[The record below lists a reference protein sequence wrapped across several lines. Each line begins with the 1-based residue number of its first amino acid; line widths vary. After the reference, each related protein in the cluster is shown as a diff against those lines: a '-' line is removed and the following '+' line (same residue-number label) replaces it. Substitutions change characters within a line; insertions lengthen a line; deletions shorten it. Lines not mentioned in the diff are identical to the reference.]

1 MPVGG
6 SMIERKTS
14 MILMATILAGTILS
28 GTTAMET
35 SDLGSHTALD
45 EELIV
50 FCGAGFTGAM
60 SEIGEIY
67 GNSSN
72 AQVRFNFDGLPALR
86 VQIEEGAY
94 ADILI
99 SPDQSYMDPLVDA
112 GFIGED
118 TVEAFASNKVAVV
131 LPVDSSANITT
142 IRDLATPGTKIVMG
156 IEELPIGDYA
166 LQVLDLMAKDP
177 EYGPAFKEAV
187 LANVV
192 SLETRVTGIVSK
204 VALGEADAGFAFM
217 SDVSPQ
223 MKGKVRK
230 IPIPEGYNIRGNCS
244 AAVLSQSDN
253 SEAAEAF
260 IDLLVSNDAQAI
272 LDEYGFIPLSGSEE
286 NAALPAGDG
295 AAAIN

>member
-1 MPVGG
+1 MN
-6 SMIERKTS
+6 ERKTS
-14 MILMATILAGTILS
+14 MILVATILAGTMLS
-28 GTTAMET
+28 GTMAMEA
-35 SDLGSHTALD
+35 SDLGSQTAAD
-45 EELIV
+45 EDLIV

-67 GNSSN
+67 ENNSNS
-72 AQVRFNFDGLPALR
+72 QVRFNFDGLPALR

-94 ADILI
+94 ADLLI
-99 SPDQSYMDPLVDA
+99 SPDQRYMDPLVRG
-112 GFIGED
+112 GFIDEES
-118 TVEAFASNKVAVV
+118 VQVFASNKVAVV
-131 LPVDSSANITT
+131 LPVNNPANITT
-142 IRDLATPGTKIVMG
+142 IRDLATPGIKVVMG

-217 SDVSPQ
+217 SDLSPQ

-230 IPIPEGYNIRGNCS
+230 IPIPVGYNVRGNCS

-260 IDLLVSNDAQAI
+260 IDLLLSNDAQAI
-272 LDEYGFIPLSGSEE
+272 LDEYGFLRYHQ
-286 NAALPAGDG
+286 L
-295 AAAIN
+295 

>member
-1 MPVGG
+1 
-6 SMIERKTS
+6 MIERKTS
-14 MILMATILAGTILS
+14 MILVATILAGTILS

-35 SDLGSHTALD
+35 SDLGSQTALD

-99 SPDQSYMDPLVDA
+99 SPDQSYMDPLVEE
-112 GFIGED
+112 GFIDEES
-118 TVEAFASNKVAVV
+118 VQVFASNKVAVV

-204 VALGEADAGFAFM
+204 VAMGEADAGFAFM

-230 IPIPEGYNIRGNCS
+230 IPIPVGYNIRGNCS

-260 IDLLVSNDAQAI
+260 IDLLLSNDAQSI

-286 NAALPAGDG
+286 NAALPAGDR
-295 AAAIN
+295 AAAID

>member
-1 MPVGG
+1 
-6 SMIERKTS
+6 MIERKTS
-14 MILMATILAGTILS
+14 MILVATILAGTILS

-35 SDLGSHTALD
+35 SDLGPQTALD
-45 EELIV
+45 EELII

-99 SPDQSYMDPLVDA
+99 SPDQSYMDPLVEE
-112 GFIGED
+112 GFIDEES
-118 TVEAFASNKVAVV
+118 VQVFASNKVAVV
-131 LPVDSSANITT
+131 LP
-142 IRDLATPGTKIVMG
+142 

-223 MKGKVRK
+223 MRGKVRK
-230 IPIPEGYNIRGNCS
+230 IPIPEGYNVRGNCS

-295 AAAIN
+295 AAVVN

>member
-1 MPVGG
+1 MN
-6 SMIERKTS
+6 ERMTS
-14 MILMATILAGTILS
+14 MILVAMLLAGTILS
-28 GTTAMET
+28 VTMAMEA
-35 SDLGSHTALD
+35 SDLGSQTAPN
-45 EELIV
+45 EELVI

-60 SEIGEIY
+60 SEIAELY
-67 GNSSN
+67 ENSSN
-72 AQVRFNFDGLPALR
+72 SQVRFNFDGLPALR

-94 ADILI
+94 ADLLI
-99 SPDQSYMDPLVDA
+99 SPDQRYMDPLVDA

-131 LPVDSSANITT
+131 LPVDNPANITT

-204 VALGEADAGFAFM
+204 VAMGEADAGFAFM
-217 SDVSPQ
+217 SDVTPQ
-223 MKGKVRK
+223 M
-230 IPIPEGYNIRGNCS
+230 
-244 AAVLSQSDN
+244 
-253 SEAAEAF
+253 
-260 IDLLVSNDAQAI
+260 
-272 LDEYGFIPLSGSEE
+272 
-286 NAALPAGDG
+286 
-295 AAAIN
+295 

>member
-1 MPVGG
+1 
-6 SMIERKTS
+6 MIERKTS

>member
-1 MPVGG
+1 MN
-6 SMIERKTS
+6 ERLTS
-14 MILMATILAGTILS
+14 MILVATILAGTILS
-28 GTTAMET
+28 GTTAMDT
-35 SDLGSHTALD
+35 SDLGSQTALD
-45 EELIV
+45 EDLII

-60 SEIGEIY
+60 SEIAELY
-67 GNSSN
+67 ENSSN
-72 AQVRFNFDGLPALR
+72 SQVRFNFDGLPALR

-94 ADILI
+94 ADLLI
-99 SPDQSYMDPLVDA
+99 SPDQRYMDPLVDA

-131 LPVDSSANITT
+131 LPVDNPANITT

-204 VALGEADAGFAFM
+204 VAMGEADAGFAFM
-217 SDVSPQ
+217 SDVTPQ
-223 MKGKVRK
+223 MRGKIRK
-230 IPIPEGYNIRGNCS
+230 ISIPEGYNIRGNCS

-260 IDLLVSNDAQAI
+260 IDLLISNDAQAI
-272 LDEYGFIPLSGSEE
+272 LDEYGFISLEGWEE
-286 NAALPAGDG
+286 NAALPAGDR
-295 AAAIN
+295 AAAID